1 MVLNPDYEM
10 NKKLFREEAL
20 SNLASPEQTDQM
32 MTQPSVMLWL
42 SLIGLILLVTGEC
55 FWVIT
60 GTVYTVVYGK
70 GIIIENSS
78 EAEVIFFV
86 PIENG
91 KEIEPGMQAQISP
104 SNLDKEEFA
113 YLHGLVIKVSS
124 WPVSREYI
132 EETFNNSD
140 LDDYFIETTG
150 IAPYEVHI
158 SVLHDKNNPSEYY
171 WSKSVQ
177 KPVNLSTGIT
187 CSGGIKVREDHP
199 LGLILPWFR
208 NNL

>member
-42 SLIGLILLVTGEC
+42 SLIGLILLVTGVC